1 MTYQSNIKKLLI
13 YTLFSLVVAFILT
26 LAINSKLKTRYMS
39 EINISTIYNNNSIT
53 LETIRMYLGYDP
65 TEDFIND
72 YINKLNLRINNSK
85 NSCLEIEKNNRI
97 IPFLITKKSHG
108 FKIEISSIDKK
119 NS

>member
-1 MTYQSNIKKLLI
+1 MSYQSNIKKLLI

-39 EINISTIYNNNSIT
+39 EINISTIYNNHWIT

-85 NSCLEIEKNNRI
+85 NSCLEIEKI
-97 IPFLITKKSHG
+97 I
-108 FKIEISSIDKK
+108 E
-119 NS
+119 